1 MASRGKHLLE
11 AFRVA
16 GPNAPAPPHAT
27 PSGGPPGAS
36 SGASSP
42 LAPGA
47 PKSSAVPSIGS
58 LARPSSGPTVI
69 ALNAAQLRLFGLV
82 VLLLTVVAF
91 LFGRMSVSRVAEAA
105 EDGAAQDA
113 AAQLSA
119 GQLSAG
125 QLSPGQLSP
134 AEVERAASE
143 SLAQQA
149 PAASPVPVAAP
160 SAPAAASN
168 TGYDPNPRTPA
179 EQALLDRANV
189 YTIKLVHYTNTEVN
203 KRLAANTA
211 RYVIEQQNLPA
222 VVAADNTGLYILVGA
237 APRQVDLDGFLARV
251 KKMPGPPPQSR
262 PAEFHSAYVEKIDRV
277 FRREK

>member
-27 PSGGPPGAS
+27 PSGGLSGAS
-36 SGASSP
+36 PGASSP
-42 LAPGA
+42 LAPSA
-47 PKSSAVPSIGS
+47 PRPGAVPSIGS

-91 LFGRMSVSRVAEAA
+91 LFGRMSVSRVAQAA
-105 EDGAAQDA
+105 DEGAAQGA
-113 AAQLSA
+113 GQLSA

-125 QLSPGQLSP
+125 QFSAGQLSP

-143 SLAQQA
+143 SLSQQA
-149 PAASPVPVAAP
+149 PAASPAPVAAP
-160 SAPAAASN
+160 SGPAAASN

-222 VVAADNTGLYILVGA
+222 VVAADSTGLYILVGA
-237 APRQVDLDGFLARV
+237 APRQVDLDAFLARV

-262 PAEFHSAYVEKIDRV
+262 PAEFHTAYVEKIDRV